1 MAGVVGA
8 AVAGRVQG
16 GSNESPAVAFT
27 CVAESDSSATYVFR
41 ECDAAAFKG
50 PRGELVGAPMKVVG
64 SYILDHQVKNDSGQV
79 TREAYIEVL
88 PPRNLPFVPAAKQ
101 KMRRFNDR
109 KTLTELGRQA
119 LARRHQKGNAW
130 CGVGRVPDRNE
141 VQWHLLVRYAGVDQ
155 GGDPLSPAGGVQ
167 RDHSASRGRGSAD
180 GCLLPCRF
188 ELAFAGPPVGPCT
201 TPGAEGSEA
210 AGGCG

>member
-88 PPRNLPFVPAAKQ
+88 PPRNLPFVPA
-101 KMRRFNDR
+101 
-109 KTLTELGRQA
+109 T
-119 LARRHQKGNAW
+119 
-130 CGVGRVPDRNE
+130 
-141 VQWHLLVRYAGVDQ
+141 
-155 GGDPLSPAGGVQ
+155 
-167 RDHSASRGRGSAD
+167 
-180 GCLLPCRF
+180 
-188 ELAFAGPPVGPCT
+188 
-201 TPGAEGSEA
+201 
-210 AGGCG
+210 

>member
-16 GSNESPAVAFT
+16 GSNESPAVVFT

-119 LARRHQKGNAW
+119 LARPGGTKKGMPGAASVVFRIETKCSGTCLCDTPASIRAEFRSGTRSGTRLNP
-130 CGVGRVPDRNE
+130 V
-141 VQWHLLVRYAGVDQ
+141 H
-155 GGDPLSPAGGVQ
+155 GGKIDPLDLFPRTQNRIMRRAGRDWGSP
-167 RDHSASRGRGSAD
+167 
-180 GCLLPCRF
+180 
-188 ELAFAGPPVGPCT
+188 
-201 TPGAEGSEA
+201 EA
-210 AGGCG
+210 LCEVRL